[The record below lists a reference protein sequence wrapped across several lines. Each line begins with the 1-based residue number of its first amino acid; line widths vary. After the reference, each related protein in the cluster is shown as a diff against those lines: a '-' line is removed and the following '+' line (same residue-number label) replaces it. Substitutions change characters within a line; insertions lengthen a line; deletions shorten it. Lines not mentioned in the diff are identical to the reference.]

1 MHRRGGHRPAGTACS
16 GLVGGQQNGSSM
28 GARLC
33 KTEVVVTASA
43 GKEEPTLPLSV
54 ARPADSRELAA
65 GTLHGHTR
73 PQRPPLTDRPHY
85 YTPHHHFPT
94 SKLRKHKPSTR
105 CAQLGPLCGWL
116 QSRSCAPLA
125 RVALCPPTCATSIAL
140 QRGGGTDARCAMAA
154 SRRRQPRCHMERC
167 RWLLT
172 LTLSSLRCAR
182 AKPARVVSSRDRS
195 AAPSSHR
202 DGSCRDAC
210 STSLGMMVAGCER
223 LPSSASAQYPPSL
236 CPV

>member
-54 ARPADSRELAA
+54 ARPAELAA

-94 SKLRKHKPSTR
+94 LKLRKHKPSTR

-140 QRGGGTDARCAMAA
+140 QRGGGTDARCPMAA
-154 SRRRQPRCHMERC
+154 SRRRQPRCHMERVQVAAHAHP
-167 RWLLT
+167 LLVA
-172 LTLSSLRCAR
+172 LCEGQAGEGRFIQGPQRCA
-182 AKPARVVSSRDRS
+182 VI
-195 AAPSSHR
+195 
-202 DGSCRDAC
+202 
-210 STSLGMMVAGCER
+210 TSGWEL
-223 LPSSASAQYPPSL
+223 S
-236 CPV
+236 

>member
-1 MHRRGGHRPAGTACS
+1 MHRRGGHRPAGTAS
-16 GLVGGQQNGSSM
+16 SVDSKTARRWALGS
-28 GARLC
+28 ARL
-33 KTEVVVTASA
+33 KSSSPPLLERRS
-43 GKEEPTLPLSV
+43 LPSHFPSLGQ
-54 ARPADSRELAA
+54 ADSRELAA

-140 QRGGGTDARCAMAA
+140 QRGGGTDARCPMAA
-154 SRRRQPRCHMERC
+154 SRRRQPRCHMERVQVAAHAHP
-167 RWLLT
+167 LLVA
-172 LTLSSLRCAR
+172 LCEGQAGEGRFIQGPQRCA
-182 AKPARVVSSRDRS
+182 VI
-195 AAPSSHR
+195 
-202 DGSCRDAC
+202 
-210 STSLGMMVAGCER
+210 TSGREL
-223 LPSSASAQYPPSL
+223 S
-236 CPV
+236 